1 MMFARIAH
9 GIITSFRLCFGYV
22 ETAFRTIARQR
33 AHQPEAESKNNVA
46 KRKRES
52 SISSRLSSFLQQQ
65 KSVFQVL

>member
-33 AHQPEAESKNNVA
+33 AHPPEAQSKEQGRQ
-46 KRKRES
+46 KKKRECE
-52 SISSRLSSFLQQQ
+52 RELDKLAAF
-65 KSVFQVL
+65 